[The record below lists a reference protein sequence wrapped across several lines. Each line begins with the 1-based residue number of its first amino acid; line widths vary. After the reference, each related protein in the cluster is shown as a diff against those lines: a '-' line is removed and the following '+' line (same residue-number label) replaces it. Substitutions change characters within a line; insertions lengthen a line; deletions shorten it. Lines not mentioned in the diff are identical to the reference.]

1 MHSSNFSLLALL
13 IIFLCFS
20 DVVLTLPA
28 PAKTKGKTPAKL
40 PAKNPT
46 KKVTPPA
53 KKVTPPAKKVTPL
66 AKKVTTSTKKVT
78 TPTKKVA
85 TPVKQV
91 TPPATKV
98 TTPTQKVTTSPAVNN
113 ATSGLGTK
121 KTTSSGLGLKTS
133 ATSKS
138 PTKTT
143 PLPNSTSATK
153 PTPSSCPL
161 NADSPPPSGA
171 SSRTSSPGTSGK
183 KKKTREFDDSDF
195 KGLFRRDK
203 YEFVGFHGTN
213 GANGHLYQQASQKK
227 NGQIPVLFQFN
238 GNDGELGG
246 GLYIT
251 DDFLI
256 AKSFGLTS
264 ANNRK
269 TQATTG
275 GCSLAPGADLGVVC
289 KVEAKVSS
297 TFRSTVSKVWIPV
310 GEIARPVPGQ
320 GNNPEGLKKQEDR
333 IKSAGMNPKNTLR
346 FSALDQT
353 NPGNPNIGNQIM
365 LPPGAFPQFVI
376 RQCLPATVDAS
387 AFNAPDFPQFNYRA
401 KTAEWNIR
409 GDPLEQV

>member
-53 KKVTPPAKKVTPL
+53 KKVT
-66 AKKVTTSTKKVT
+66 TSTKKVT

-85 TPVKQV
+85 TPTKQVTPPAKQV

-98 TTPTQKVTTSPAVNN
+98 TTPIQKVTTSPAVNN

-121 KTTSSGLGLKTS
+121 KTTSSGLGSKTS

-171 SSRTSSPGTSGK
+171 SSRTSSPGTSG

-251 DDFLI
+251 DDFLT

-310 GEIARPVPGQ
+310 REIARPIPGQ

-346 FSALDQT
+346 FSALDQK

-387 AFNAPDFPQFNYRA
+387 AFGEPDFPQFNYRA